1 MKVIGLTGGIGS
13 GKSTVARVFESLGYP
28 VFDADREAIN
38 LYTDDPTLLPEV
50 VSLFGNSVLQSDG
63 TLNRKSL
70 ASLVF
75 TDASALQKLN
85 SLVHPRVAERFAYWK
100 SQQVSSLV
108 MREAAIL
115 FESGSNVDCH
125 AVIVVTSPE
134 KLRLQRVMKRNAMS
148 EVEVKARMAR
158 QWSEEE
164 LLRRADFQIMNDE
177 QTLLLPQ
184 VMRIADQLR
193 GI

>member
-1 MKVIGLTGGIGS
+1 
-13 GKSTVARVFESLGYP
+13 
-28 VFDADREAIN
+28 
-38 LYTDDPTLLPEV
+38 
-50 VSLFGNSVLQSDG
+50 
-63 TLNRKSL
+63 
-70 ASLVF
+70 
-75 TDASALQKLN
+75 
-85 SLVHPRVAERFAYWK
+85 
-100 SQQVSSLV
+100 
-108 MREAAIL
+108 
-115 FESGSNVDCH
+115 
-125 AVIVVTSPE
+125 
-134 KLRLQRVMKRNAMS
+134 VMKRNAMS